1 MKRIFILILFIFM
14 SVLVACDD
22 NIPSVQKPNENIL
35 PNNTQ
40 IDVNLYKDAG
50 NNNEFGFSYGDYV
63 VKGTTYIGGIMNVYC
78 EELSNNILAQ
88 GKILH
93 YYENDIY
100 EYTLFNEVLE
110 NKDQVFAFSIVN
122 HMNVEDLVTCIGVK
136 EKNTENTD
144 IYDFLLFVD
153 KYGNLYRGWCNIRE
167 EYIFNVFFMRW
178 IELLEPVNGYVAGS
192 SIVTNDEFD
201 KIDKLEFLDLLPL
214 IRKDVFIDIDS
225 YTKSELYHKIASK
238 KCFSLSGFFHQWYRV
253 GENYILNIYKD
264 NIYDN
269 VVCELIYY
277 EDGLAEFTCKD
288 INKFEQFIN
297 AENCKKYLG
306 MHYNNEE
313 ENAVIKMTE
322 EGPYIEIS
330 YIDES
335 KQVLKAKGQCN
346 VIDDTL
352 IVYEN
357 YGELVRVLYFDI
369 LEKESIVVF
378 KFNKEIKN

>member
-1 MKRIFILILFIFM
+1 
-14 SVLVACDD
+14 
-22 NIPSVQKPNENIL
+22 
-35 PNNTQ
+35 
-40 IDVNLYKDAG
+40 
-50 NNNEFGFSYGDYV
+50 
-63 VKGTTYIGGIMNVYC
+63 
-78 EELSNNILAQ
+78 
-88 GKILH
+88 
-93 YYENDIY
+93 
-100 EYTLFNEVLE
+100 
-110 NKDQVFAFSIVN
+110 
-122 HMNVEDLVTCIGVK
+122 
-136 EKNTENTD
+136 
-144 IYDFLLFVD
+144 
-153 KYGNLYRGWCNIRE
+153 
-167 EYIFNVFFMRW
+167 
-178 IELLEPVNGYVAGS
+178 
-192 SIVTNDEFD
+192 
-201 KIDKLEFLDLLPL
+201 
-214 IRKDVFIDIDS
+214 
-225 YTKSELYHKIASK
+225 
-238 KCFSLSGFFHQWYRV
+238 V

-346 VIDDTL
+346 VVDDTL